1 MGTAERPNPS
11 QDPVWPLAE
20 ALRNL
25 SCLAELSDRIVI
37 VHMLGQKLGSL
48 GIAEHANKFLH
59 VYSIIEACQ
68 QRPDGLTTLVRI
80 LERIEQDTKPMA
92 AVWSIVANM
101 NALELW
107 PREERNRLLDL
118 LHGVIVPEIGD
129 IYRRV
134 TGHDKRALAGQTT
147 FAELLFELEAL
158 NAEPD
163 GLPKPLVFIEYL
175 ATRVRAELASALRG
189 WADRQAGRLGVVTQ
203 LQSVRRRLEHEP
215 LPVPSPQSRAYLV
228 LLLRPEGPSGE
239 RYRLSHWLQ
248 LDVSDG
254 WHPDRGTDDFVGT
267 LAQVR
272 LRVAELAEQT
282 AEAWA
287 KYEPRIHVEFV
298 LSVELLNLE
307 VDQWQWETDSSVP
320 EPVGCRFSVV
330 VRSLDRMKAGK
341 WHGSWR
347 SRWRELQRQLEEDGM
362 IAPGAWHQPE
372 SGDFLKLTSVF
383 EQDAGLVSLI
393 LADPPEEGGSGARQ
407 VLVGLR
413 AGIPVIVWH
422 RRDCGSR
429 QFLDTVDKLFRGDSH
444 GNLLQRARFVRASA
458 LAEGADHVGN
468 HLTILWDDPE
478 RIVVPQDPGPPEPV
492 MRG

>member
-1 MGTAERPNPS
+1 MGTAERPNPG
-11 QDPVWPLAE
+11 QDPLWPLAE

-37 VHMLGQKLGSL
+37 VRMLSQELGHL
-48 GIAEHANKFLH
+48 PIDEHANGLLH
-59 VYSIIEACQ
+59 IYSIVEACR
-68 QRPDGLTTLVRI
+68 QRSDGLPTLVRI
-80 LERIEQDTKPMA
+80 LDRVEQGAKPMV
-92 AVWSIVANM
+92 AVRRIVQDM
-101 NALELW
+101 TALEIW
-107 PREERNRLLDL
+107 PHEERKRLFDL
-118 LHGVIVPEIGD
+118 LHGVVVPDIGD
-129 IYRRV
+129 IYRLV
-134 TGHDKRALAGQTT
+134 TGHDERTLAGQTT
-147 FAELLFELEAL
+147 FAEVFLALEML

-163 GLPKPLVFIEYL
+163 GLPKPLVFVEYL
-175 ATRVRAELASALRG
+175 ATRVRFELASELRG
-189 WADRQAGRLGVVTQ
+189 WADRQASRFGVITE
-203 LQSVRRRLEHEP
+203 LQNVRRRLGHEP
-215 LPVPSPQSRAYLV
+215 LPVPSPKSHAYLV

-254 WHPDRGTDDFVGT
+254 WHPDRGTDFVGG
-267 LAQVR
+267 LAGVR
-272 LRVAELAEQT
+272 LKVAELAERT

-287 KYEPRIHVEFV
+287 RYEPRIHVEFI

-307 VDQWQWETDSSVP
+307 VDQWQWETESIVP

-330 VRSLDRMKAGK
+330 VRSLDRMKSGK
-341 WHGSWR
+341 WHGPWR

-362 IAPGAWHQPE
+362 IAPGACHQPE
-372 SGDFLKLTSVF
+372 SGDLWKLTSVF
-383 EQDAGLVSLI
+383 ERDARLVSLV
-393 LADPPEEGGSGARQ
+393 LADPPEKGGSGEGQ

-429 QFLDTVDKLFRGDSH
+429 QFLDTVKELFRGDSD

-458 LAEGADHVGN
+458 LAEGADHVGK

-478 RIVVPQDPGPPEPV
+478 RIVVPQDPAPPEPV
-492 MRG
+492 VRG